1 MRRRPLRGAGRQP
14 RPYGSDLRWISAGLF
29 GKNPTCLSSVRAPL
43 EPELA
48 VESSPASLR
57 FTFTSRRV
65 GRRCGVPLVA
75 DVACLRFG
83 SSRYFHSTRAFVGVL
98 RPPRANGT
106 FWTRHAVTPCW
117 SRWPAAVPMADG
129 GPDGRRWSRW
139 PAVVPMA
146 DGAPLVWA
154 AGIFLARGRGA
165 PCAAGTPLGQKPT
178 PPPGASRGSP
188 GTSPPAPA
196 QVWSAP
202 FAPRRVASLY
212 FYFASRRPPL

>member
-1 MRRRPLRGAGRQP
+1 MPSLGFLALLSFHAVVRRRSPP
-14 RPYGSDLRWISAGLF
+14 SARERHFLD
-29 GKNPTCLSSVRAPL
+29 P
-43 EPELA
+43 
-48 VESSPASLR
+48 
-57 FTFTSRRV
+57 SR
-65 GRRCGVPLVA
+65 C
-75 DVACLRFG
+75 
-83 SSRYFHSTRAFVGVL
+83 
-98 RPPRANGT
+98 
-106 FWTRHAVTPCW
+106 HALL
-117 SRWPAAVPMADG
+117 VPMAGG

-146 DGAPLVWA
+146 GGAPLVWA

-202 FAPRRVASLY
+202 FAPRRVASRY
-212 FYFASRRPPL
+212 FYLASRRPPPQRTPRRRRPCFARFNPPRGSARLSKRPRSGPKILISGSQNPRSLKKIEGRGLFKKAA

>member
-1 MRRRPLRGAGRQP
+1 MAG
-14 RPYGSDLRWISAGLF
+14 
-29 GKNPTCLSSVRAPL
+29 
-43 EPELA
+43 
-48 VESSPASLR
+48 
-57 FTFTSRRV
+57 
-65 GRRCGVPLVA
+65 
-75 DVACLRFG
+75 
-83 SSRYFHSTRAFVGVL
+83 
-98 RPPRANGT
+98 
-106 FWTRHAVTPCW
+106 
-117 SRWPAAVPMADG
+117 G

-202 FAPRRVASLY
+202 FAPRRVASRYLYLASRRPPPQLTPRRRRPCFARLNPPRGSARLSKRPRSGPKILISGSQNPRSLKKIEGRRRCAGTPESGIRTPPPPFAPRRDASLY